1 MISPSCTSGANANIG
16 VWAKRPEIWPWLRD
30 TLDADRLAQL
40 MGLNPSVQVERHDL
54 PNINGLLF
62 VLKGY
67 FGTSGTGNI
76 ALDQIGKAAGE
87 FLRARFVEAPVVLL
101 DDAAT
106 MEAVA

>member
-1 MISPSCTSGANANIG
+1 
-16 VWAKRPEIWPWLRD
+16 
-30 TLDADRLAQL
+30 
-40 MGLNPSVQVERHDL
+40 MGLDPSVKVERHDL

-87 FLRARFVEAPVVLL
+87 FLRARTIQVPMALAGGFETL
-101 DDAAT
+101 
-106 MEAVA
+106 EAVHDHGRP